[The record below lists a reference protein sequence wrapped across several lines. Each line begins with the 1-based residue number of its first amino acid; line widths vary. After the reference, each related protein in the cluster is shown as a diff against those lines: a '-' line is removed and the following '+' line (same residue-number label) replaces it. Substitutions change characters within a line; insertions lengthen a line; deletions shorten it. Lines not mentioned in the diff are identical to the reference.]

1 MEEIVRLTSADYD
14 QAIDFLDLVFSQN
27 ARPHHFEKMLPRL
40 GTPEAMAHHF
50 ALKRDGRIRAML
62 GVYPLETLIDGERFL
77 FSTTG
82 NVATHWHERGKGYM
96 SHLLDRAM
104 MELHDIGADASR
116 LGGHRQRYNR
126 YGFEL
131 AGTSVAMSLTAHN
144 VQGVECAPLEFRPVT
159 QNDTETLA
167 LIRSLHMRS
176 AMAVDRGDNNSLY
189 RVLTAWE
196 AQSFAAFDEN
206 GSFAGSIVLAQGGG
220 NIAELEAVSP
230 SLAER
235 MLISWINS
243 HPTGSLSFTLPPW
256 ETETIARLSRH
267 CQSLSLNPASQFKII
282 SWTRIISALGRIKS
296 RIRALNGGECI
307 IDIPD
312 EVRFILRVK
321 GGTVSCEETTC
332 PADLTLDHLTAT
344 RLLFGPLPP
353 EMVFPDLNR
362 RYSAMLSS
370 LLPLPLT
377 WNGQDRV

>member
-1 MEEIVRLTSADYD
+1 MEEIVRLTPADYE

-40 GTPEAMAHHF
+40 AMPDAMAHHF

-96 SHLLDRAM
+96 SRLLDRAM
-104 MELHDIGADASR
+104 TELHDIGADASR

-126 YGFEL
+126 YGFEM
-131 AGTSVAMSLTAHN
+131 AGTNVSMSLTAHN
-144 VQGVECAPLEFRPVT
+144 IQGVDCAPLEFRPVT
-159 QNDTETLA
+159 RNDAETLA
-167 LIRSLHMRS
+167 LIRSLHARS
-176 AMAVDRGDNNSLY
+176 AVAVDRGDNDSLY

-196 AQSFAAFDEN
+196 AQPFAAFDEN
-206 GSFAGSIVLAQGGG
+206 NRFAGYLVSAQGGG
-220 NIAELEAVSP
+220 SLAELKAETP
-230 SLAER
+230 DLAER
-235 MLISWINS
+235 MLLSWINA
-243 HPTGSLSFTLPPW
+243 HPGNGLSFTLPPW

-267 CQSLSLNPASQFKII
+267 CQSLSLSPASQFKII
-282 SWTRIISALGRIKS
+282 SWTRLINALGRIKA
-296 RIRALNGGECI
+296 RMRALPDGECI
-307 IDIPD
+307 IDIPN
-312 EVRFILRVK
+312 EVRFMLRVK
-321 GGTVSCEETTC
+321 GGIVSCEETTR

-353 EMVFPDLNR
+353 EAVLPGLNGKC
-362 RYSAMLSS
+362 SAMLSA
-370 LLPLPLT
+370 LLPLPLS